1 MNIKAYEMTN
11 SETCGVQTDKGIKF
25 LQKNNKNADFGT
37 ILDLENEIE
46 LNEAGIAYLKDRIE
60 SLKKSN
66 NMKMIMHLCE
76 LLVLGLGFGVF
87 GGTSLGLILFMIVAM
102 EGLGVYFE
110 GFISSNLK
118 KIKKLQRY
126 IPFMEDEIQFLSNR
140 LSTYKEV
147 SEVKNITHDVENEKI
162 DELAKLHE
170 LKRFLLNES
179 MNTNLRIE
187 DEIKQVLIKK

>member
-1 MNIKAYEMTN
+1 
-11 SETCGVQTDKGIKF
+11 
-25 LQKNNKNADFGT
+25 
-37 ILDLENEIE
+37 
-46 LNEAGIAYLKDRIE
+46 
-60 SLKKSN
+60 
-66 NMKMIMHLCE
+66 MI
-76 LLVLGLGFGVF
+76 G
-87 GGTSLGLILFMIVAM
+87 AM